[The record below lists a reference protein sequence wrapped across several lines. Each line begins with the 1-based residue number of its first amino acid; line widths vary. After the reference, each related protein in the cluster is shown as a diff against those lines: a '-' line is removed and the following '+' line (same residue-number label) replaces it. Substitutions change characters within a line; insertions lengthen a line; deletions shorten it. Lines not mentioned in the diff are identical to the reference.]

1 MDREEIIV
9 LAVAAGAAARMEP
22 NNRAQNR
29 TEVLAYLDLV
39 ERLERAHRGV
49 NGRMMEIAP
58 GSKERQQLL
67 ADQIG
72 QSGAADDRLAL
83 KLSRRVLQE
92 VMARTPQAFV
102 AIFADEPAIEKA
114 LSTVETI
121 LEAE

>member
-1 MDREEIIV
+1 MDREETIV
-9 LAVAAGAAARMEP
+9 LALAAGAAARMEP
-22 NNRAQNR
+22 NNRAEKR

-39 ERLERAHRGV
+39 ERLERAHPGV
-49 NGRMMEIAP
+49 DARMMEIAP

-92 VMARTPQAFV
+92 VMARTPQAIV

-114 LSTVETI
+114 LSTLETI